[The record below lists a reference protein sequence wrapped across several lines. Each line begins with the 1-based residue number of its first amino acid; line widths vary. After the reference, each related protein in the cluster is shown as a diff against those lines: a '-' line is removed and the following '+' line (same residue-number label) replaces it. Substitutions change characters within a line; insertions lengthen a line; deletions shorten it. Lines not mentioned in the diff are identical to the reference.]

1 MTTYDDVTA
10 AAPAAAPPT
19 PDPLAQIR
27 AWNAEATLVEHYP
40 QTLALLSGLGLS
52 ARASIGQLL
61 ARLDTEE
68 VLRRH
73 PDTPVFTVA
82 VTGHSTLVGLTA
94 PLTGELARHG
104 LLLRH
109 RLCDYDG
116 YLRDLADPRS
126 DVYRQDADL
135 VLCVLDAESVFDE
148 LPVPWQ
154 VEDAEA
160 ALTSRL
166 AQLSALAGTYAA
178 EGSGTLVLNT
188 LPLLTRFTH
197 QLVDWASRA
206 RLGAAWRRFN
216 AGLLD
221 LSEQHADVLVL
232 DLDPLVAAG
241 GPVAD
246 PRLSTYAKVRLSDE
260 TLVAYA
266 AEIGRLVGALTGRTK
281 KCLVL
286 DADGTLWDGI
296 LGDDGPE
303 GIAAAG
309 SFRGE
314 AFGAFQQVIK
324 QLGAQ
329 GVLLA
334 VCSKNDREPLL
345 AVLRDHPDMALRE
358 NDFVDVTANWQ
369 PKDGNLLAL
378 AERINLGADSFVFTD
393 DSPFE
398 CGLVEAGV
406 PGAAVIRLDDEPAL
420 HIDKLLADG
429 WFDVRE
435 VTDED
440 RARGARYRTE
450 AARQEFY
457 ADAGCV
463 GDYLAG
469 LGVTVRFS
477 PPGPL
482 EVARVAQL
490 TQRTNQFNLTT
501 RRLQPDDVRTAL
513 DDPAQL
519 VLAVRSAD
527 RFGDNGLVG
536 AVFAHLSD
544 DGLHLDNFLLSC
556 RVFARGIEQACLAAL
571 LSTARASRVPAVH
584 GRYLPTK
591 KNHRMR
597 EFYAENAFV
606 RSGGGGR
613 ESRFTHTL
621 DAITPPPP
629 HVALDADLTALTEA
643 AARAHH

>member
-10 AAPAAAPPT
+10 GAPAQSPPT
-19 PDPLAQIR
+19 PEPLARIR
-27 AWNAEATLVEHYP
+27 AWNAEEALAEHYP
-40 QTLALLSGLGLS
+40 QTLALLSGLDLP
-52 ARASIGQLL
+52 ARASVGQLL
-61 ARLDTEE
+61 ARLDTES
-68 VLRRH
+68 VLRHH
-73 PDTPVFTVA
+73 PDLPVFTVA
-82 VTGHSTLVGLTA
+82 VTGHSTLMGLIA

-104 LLLRH
+104 MLLRT

-116 YLRDLADPRS
+116 YLRDLADPGS
-126 DVYRQDADL
+126 DVYRADADL

-148 LPVPWQ
+148 LPLPWR

-160 ALTSRL
+160 ALTARL

-178 EGSGTLVLNT
+178 EGTGTLVLNT
-188 LPLLTRFTH
+188 LPLLPRFTR

-206 RLGAAWRRFN
+206 RLGAAWRTFN
-216 AGLLD
+216 AGLLR
-221 LSEQHADVLVL
+221 LTELHANTVVL

-241 GPVAD
+241 GPLAD
-246 PRLSTYAKVRLSDE
+246 PRLSTYAKARFSDE
-260 TLVAYA
+260 TLTAYA
-266 AEIGRLVGALTGRTK
+266 AEIGHLVGALTGRTK
-281 KCLVL
+281 KCLAL
-286 DADGTLWDGI
+286 DADGTLWDGV

-303 GIAAAG
+303 NIAVGG

-314 AFGAFQQVIK
+314 AFGAFQRVIK

-345 AVLRDHPDMALRE
+345 TVLRDHPDMVLRE
-358 NDFVDVTANWQ
+358 GDFVDVTANWR

-378 AERINLGADSFVFTD
+378 AERVNLGTDSFVFAD
-393 DSPFE
+393 DSAFE

-406 PGAAVIRLDDEPAL
+406 PGTAVIRLDDEPAL

-440 RARGARYRTE
+440 RVRGARYRTE
-450 AARQEFY
+450 AARQEFH
-457 ADAGCV
+457 ADAGSMD
-463 GDYLAG
+463 DYLAG

-490 TQRTNQFNLTT
+490 SQRTNQFNLTT
-501 RRLQPDDVRTAL
+501 RRLQADDVRTAL
-513 DDPAQL
+513 KDPAQL
-519 VLAVRSAD
+519 VLAIRCAD

-536 AVFAHLSD
+536 AVFAHLAD

-556 RVFARGIEQACLAAL
+556 RVFARGIEQACLARL
-571 LSTARASRVPAVH
+571 LTTARDEGLPAVH
-584 GRYLPTK
+584 GRYRPTE

-597 EFYAENAFV
+597 EFYTDNAFA
-606 RSGGGGR
+606 RSGGDER
-613 ESRFTHTL
+613 EPRFTHAL

-629 HVALDADLTALTEA
+629 HVALDADLTALAEA
-643 AARAHH
+643 VARAHH